1 MMPAELLVADE
12 RRTLEAFLD
21 EYRAIVL
28 ASVDGLDD
36 ESART
41 RVMPHTDMTVLGI
54 VKHLAQVEDLWFQV
68 RMKGRPQPEPWR
80 SAPWDADRD
89 WDFHSAE
96 HDTIADVTAL
106 YREAVA
112 RSRAALAEIGSLDYR
127 MAGRRGDDEVS
138 LRWVLVHL
146 VEELA
151 RHAGHLDL
159 LRDALRR

>member
-1 MMPAELLVADE
+1 MMRAESMVADE
-12 RRTLEAFLD
+12 RSTLESFLD
-21 EYRAIVL
+21 EYRAVVL

-41 RVMPHTDMTVLGI
+41 RVMPATDMTVLGI

-68 RMKGRPQPEPWR
+68 RMHGRPQAEPWA
-80 SAPWDADRD
+80 SAPWGDDRD

-112 RSRAALAEIGSLDYR
+112 RSRTALAEIGSLDDR
-127 MAGRRGDDEVS
+127 MAGRHGDDEVS
-138 LRWVLVHL
+138 VRWVLVHL
-146 VEELA
+146 IEELA